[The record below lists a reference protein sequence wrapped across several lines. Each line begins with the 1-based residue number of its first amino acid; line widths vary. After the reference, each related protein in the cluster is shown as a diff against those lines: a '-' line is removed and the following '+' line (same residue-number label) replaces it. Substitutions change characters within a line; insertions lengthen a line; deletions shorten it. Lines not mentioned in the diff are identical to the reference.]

1 MFKVRELVSGR
12 ARLAPRSASEASASA
27 ARQHVSQRF
36 DLLIGQPCSET
47 FLEGSHPTHSAF
59 DHFMLSIYDYVLF
72 M

>member
-1 MFKVRELVSGR
+1 MVEQDLLPGLPPKPLHPLPGNMCHGE
-12 ARLAPRSASEASASA
+12 
-27 ARQHVSQRF
+27 F